1 MKKLLLLSG
10 LMVSLCTIGKA
21 QNTITNHSNCPKDV
35 EQVCYDA
42 VCTQTYSSGFLSVA
56 AGGGS
61 IAVPGTC
68 APGEETYFN
77 INVTSPYCI
86 FGASVTI
93 AGDNMGSANCGTFIQ
108 NGFTWPYCTDC
119 FFTGQGNAVYDPTL
133 NNLDFYP

>member
-1 MKKLLLLSG
+1 MKQLMLLSC
-10 LMVSLCTIGKA
+10 LMVSLCTVSKA
-21 QNTITNHSNCPKDV
+21 QNTITNHSNCSIDV

-42 VCTQTYSSGFLSVA
+42 SCSITYSSGFLPVS

-61 IAVPGTC
+61 IPVPGMC

-86 FGASVTI
+86 FGASVTV
-93 AGDNMGSANCGTFIQ
+93 AGDNMGSANCGAFIQ
-108 NGFTWPYCTDC
+108 TAMTWPYCTDC
-119 FFTGQGNAVYDPTL
+119 FFTGQGTAVYDPTL